1 MGKSSVLRRMR
12 RVRRRSAAAGKPGR
26 LDIQGLRA
34 LAVIVVILDHIAG
47 WPSGGF
53 VGVDIFFVISGFLI
67 TGLLIREWDR
77 TSHISFSG
85 FYARRVKRIVPAATV
100 VLVATIAASA
110 ALYGQRQFQSI
121 SLDAVFAFFF
131 TANWRFA
138 AAGTDYFSDG
148 GAVSPLQHFWSLSVE
163 EQYYFV
169 WPWLML
175 LILWLIVKVAKRSA
189 SSARLIVG
197 LAIVTL
203 SVASLAW
210 AMYESTANPTVAYFS
225 TLSRTW
231 ELGAGATL
239 AIFVAPLSRLPA
251 LLRPVLAW
259 VGLVGIGVSLFLI
272 NDSLPFPAPW
282 ALLPVLS
289 TVLVLAANSGTQQ
302 QAAYLWPLTNP
313 VSKYLGD
320 ISYSLYLWH
329 FPIVIFAGSFFPA
342 GSAGLLLSSFVA
354 TLLFSIA
361 SYHLIEWPAQKSPLF
376 TAGRRSERREVW
388 LRWAREFG
396 PRYKY
401 GSVALLALATS
412 GIVAVAFAPP
422 PPAPPAAI
430 APAPVPTTTDGAS
443 AQPVTAAATLA
454 SQIEQALAL
463 KAFPTFDPAIGDIS
477 TEELFATVTTSDCLN
492 ISSTQQSID
501 CESGPTD
508 TGLDVVVLGDS
519 YGIAWTPGIKAAL
532 EPLGYRIH
540 PMTRGECPASWVSVK
555 HTSGSAFPECDTAHE
570 WRQERIAEIKPELTI
585 IAQSQPTIYRMESK
599 GSPKDHAEE
608 LADGLRRTVDGIAAN
623 TGRIIVLS
631 SPPDGK
637 QMRECAT
644 NFGSPADCVTKP
656 QPDFV
661 TTINDEE
668 NALKGTTAEYVDTR
682 DWFCESGRCPGFVG
696 STPIR
701 VDTGHL
707 SIQYSTMLAPVIAE
721 TVMTAP
727 TP

>member
-1 MGKSSVLRRMR
+1 MTVSRTLRRIR
-12 RVRRRSAAAGKPGR
+12 RGPAAAGKPGR

-34 LAVIVVILDHIAG
+34 LAVIVVILDHFVS

-85 FYARRVKRIVPAATV
+85 FYARRIKRIVPAATV
-100 VLVATIAASA
+100 VLLATVAAAA
-110 ALYGQRQFQSI
+110 ALYGQRQFQSVT
-121 SLDAVFAFFF
+121 LDSIFAFFF

-138 AAGTDYFSDG
+138 TAGTDYFSDG

-175 LILWLIVKVAKRSA
+175 LILWLTVKVAKRRA

-197 LAIVTL
+197 LAIVLL

-210 AMYESTANPTVAYFS
+210 AMYESTGNPTTAYFS

-231 ELGAGATL
+231 ELGAGAIL
-239 AIFVAPLSRLPA
+239 AIFIAPLSSIPA
-251 LLRPVLAW
+251 AVRPVLAW
-259 VGLVGIGVSLFLI
+259 IGLAGIGASLFVI

-329 FPIVIFAGSFFPA
+329 FPMVIFAGSFFPA
-342 GSAGLLLSSFVA
+342 GSAGLLLSSSA
-354 TLLFSIA
+354 TTLLFSIA

-376 TAGRRSERREVW
+376 NGGRQSERRDTW
-388 LRWAREFG
+388 LKWGREFG

-401 GSVALLALATS
+401 GSVAILALATS
-412 GIVAVAFAPP
+412 GAVAVAFAPP

-430 APAPVPTTTDGAS
+430 APTAAPTSTDGTT
-443 AQPVTAAATLA
+443 PEPMTAAAALTA
-454 SQIEQALAL
+454 QIAQALAAP
-463 KAFPTFDPAIGDIS
+463 AFPTFTPAIEDVS
-477 TEELFATVTTSDCLN
+477 TEELFATVTTADCLN
-492 ISSTQQSID
+492 ISGTQQSVD

-508 TGLDVVVLGDS
+508 TGLDVVILGDS

-555 HTSGSAFPECDTAHE
+555 HTSGSAFPECDDAHE
-570 WRQERIAEIKPELTI
+570 WRQERIAEIQPELTI
-585 IAQSQPTIYRMESK
+585 IAQSAPTIYRMESE
-599 GSPKDHAEE
+599 GSAEDLAGE
-608 LADGLRRTVDGIAAN
+608 LADGLRRTVDGIAPN

-631 SPPDGK
+631 SPPGGK

-644 NFGSPADCVTKP
+644 SFGSPEDCVTKP
-656 QPDFV
+656 EPDFV
-661 TTINDEE
+661 TTINAEE
-668 NALKGTTAEYVDTR
+668 RVLEGSTAEYIDTR
-682 DWFCESGRCPGFVG
+682 DWFCESGSCPGFVG
-696 STPIR
+696 TTPIR

-721 TVMTAP
+721 TVSARP
-727 TP
+727 AQ